1 MTKCCERKIFVWK
14 KSISSKSALSGKC
27 PQGEVETKQHFFVCC
42 CLGIIHGPRRHQTS
56 LSTKLKQKNKP
67 FHTKMLEGIIYS
79 VFWGEAMAPTSF
91 FGPGLKWAPAR
102 ARSQLNFNAR
112 GQSGGHAPGLRRHWS
127 FVFKVDWERT
137 GLHKAQ
143 NEKVKA
149 AWIWFL
155 LPVCGASVLEILKTH
170 DDTKLSAFSKE
181 SDPLT
186 GHSRFWREAFEYVK

>member
-1 MTKCCERKIFVWK
+1 
-14 KSISSKSALSGKC
+14 
-27 PQGEVETKQHFFVCC
+27 
-42 CLGIIHGPRRHQTS
+42 
-56 LSTKLKQKNKP
+56 
-67 FHTKMLEGIIYS
+67 
-79 VFWGEAMAPTSF
+79 MAPTSF

-149 AWIWFL
+149 TWIWFL
-155 LPVCGASVLEILKTH
+155 LPVRGTSVLDILKTPWWSEIVSILQRKRCTH
-170 DDTKLSAFSKE
+170 WALEIQKRSIWVRQKETSHSIIFLKNKIHFFEIYNYFWPWTNYIQKKSYETRLYFHFVQSVSLLYEYFSNISRNFVLFII
-181 SDPLT
+181 SDGNEL
-186 GHSRFWREAFEYVK
+186 RYNVNF